1 MKLKSPFVV
10 LIFSFLVFS
19 SCQKDNSTE
28 NDSWVQIINPG
39 FPSTNVQANNVRL
52 LVVYSLNTG
61 RLFEVRAKI
70 FPRNNRS
77 NIVYN
82 LKQKTDDSKYTISE
96 VLDLSSF
103 PSGTQFTMI
112 AESDQNK
119 KGTLVAKD
127 SVNFIVF

>member
-1 MKLKSPFVV
+1 MKLKTPLV
-10 LIFSFLVFS
+10 LLILSFLVFS

-28 NDSWVQIINPG
+28 NDSWVNIINPG
-39 FPSTNVQANNVRL
+39 FPSSNVPAGDVSL

-70 FPRNNRS
+70 FPRNNRG
-77 NIVYN
+77 NLVYN
-82 LKQKTDDSKYTISE
+82 FKQKTDESKYTISE
-96 VLDLSSF
+96 RIDLSSF
-103 PSGTQFTMI
+103 PLGTEFTMI

-127 SVNFIVF
+127 SVNFVIR